1 MKQIPL
7 DILAEPD
14 STLEHYLPGPNAWVL
29 AQLFECLPEA
39 AGQGGARSGVAGAPI
54 YLWGPTGVGKSHLC
68 RGWAALWQGR
78 GASVAWFSPE
88 RDLPWALEPQAD
100 LLVFDACER
109 FDALQQHAAFACFVD
124 AATSGTQVL
133 ANGAFPPVDLPL
145 REDLR
150 TRLGWGHVLAVSP
163 LSEAQTRAALRMEA
177 DRRGLFLSDE
187 VLDYLLSRFAR
198 DLKHLMALLQR
209 LDAYA
214 LVHKRAITLPLL
226 RQMLAQEFEP

>member
-1 MKQIPL
+1 MSPPS
-7 DILAEPD
+7 IL
-14 STLEHYLPGPNAWVL
+14 
-29 AQLFECLPEA
+29 
-39 AGQGGARSGVAGAPI
+39 RSAGA
-54 YLWGPTGVGKSHLC
+54 
-68 RGWAALWQGR
+68 
-78 GASVAWFSPE
+78 
-88 RDLPWALEPQAD
+88 LPPAD
-100 LLVFDACER
+100 L
-109 FDALQQHAAFACFVD
+109 ALRD
-124 AATSGTQVL
+124 
-133 ANGAFPPVDLPL
+133 
-145 REDLR
+145 DLR
-150 TRLGWGHVLAVSP
+150 SRLGWGHVLAVSP